1 MAQILDGKA
10 CARDVRKR
18 LRNEI
23 SALAAAGK
31 PRPHIVFVQVGD
43 IPASTAYV
51 NSKQT
56 AAEKAGMLSTIE
68 RLPATTTQPELLGII
83 EALNRDPAVHGI
95 LVQLPL
101 PAWIDANAV
110 AQAIAPGKDVD
121 CFHPQNLGRLVLGL
135 PGPRPATPQGILILL
150 DYYGIAVAGKHA
162 LVVGRSN
169 LVGKPLGLL
178 LLQLDATV
186 MICHSRTVDLPALA
200 RQADVLIA
208 AVGRP
213 HLIKPEMVKP
223 GAVVVDVGINY
234 IANTQGEPP
243 DHVLVGDV
251 DFEEVRQ
258 VAGWISPVPGG
269 VGPMTIASV
278 LCNGLELFRAQHP
291 H

>member
-10 CARDVRKR
+10 CAREVRKR
-18 LRNEI
+18 LRGEI
-23 SALAAAGK
+23 NALAAAGRPK
-31 PRPHIVFVQVGD
+31 PHMVFVQVGE
-43 IPASTAYV
+43 IAASTAYV
-51 NSKQT
+51 HSKQT

-68 RLPATTTQPELLGII
+68 RLPATTQQPELLGVL
-83 EALNRDPAVHGI
+83 EALNRDASVNAV

-101 PAWIDANAV
+101 PPWIDANAV
-110 AQAIAPGKDVD
+110 AQAIAPDKDVD

-135 PGPRPATPQGILILL
+135 TGPKPATPQGILLL
-150 DYYGIAVAGKHA
+150 LQHYGIPIAGQHA

-178 LLQLDATV
+178 MLQLDATV
-186 MICHSRTVDLPALA
+186 MICHSRTQDLPALA
-200 RQADVLIA
+200 RQADILVA
-208 AVGRP
+208 AAGRP
-213 HLIKPEMVKP
+213 HLISRDMVKP

-234 IANTQGEPP
+234 VPAEGDGAEQ
-243 DHVLVGDV
+243 VLVGDV
-251 DFEEVRQ
+251 DFNAVEP

-278 LCNGLELFRAQHP
+278 LCNGLELYRMQHP